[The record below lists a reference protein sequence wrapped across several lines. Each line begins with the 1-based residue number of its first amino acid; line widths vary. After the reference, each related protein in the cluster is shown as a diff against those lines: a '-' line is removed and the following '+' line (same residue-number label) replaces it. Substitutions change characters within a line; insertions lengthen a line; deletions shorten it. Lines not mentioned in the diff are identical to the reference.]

1 MHMYKHIATVA
12 GIALS
17 VLFVVVFF
25 AGRAETR
32 HLTEVAPRVGMN
44 SDDLLAM
51 APRIASQTG
60 ATLGTSR
67 RVVYLLACSGM
78 PSRNTLEEQATAA
91 GALAKTQ
98 RLSDREAVRAVL
110 TQGIDGAAT
119 GNLKDC

>member
-1 MHMYKHIATVA
+1 MYKHIATV
-12 GIALS
+12 GGVTLS
-17 VLFVVVFF
+17 ALFVVVFF

-60 ATLGTSR
+60 VTLGTSR
-67 RVVYLLACSGM
+67 RVVYLLACSGL
-78 PSRNTLEEQATAA
+78 PSRNTLEEQAALA
-91 GALAKTQ
+91 GALAKKQ

-110 TQGIDGAAT
+110 TQGVDGAAT

>member
-1 MHMYKHIATVA
+1 MYKHIATVA

-51 APRIASQTG
+51 APRVASQTG

-67 RVVYLLACSGM
+67 RVVYLLACSGL
-78 PSRNTLEEQATAA
+78 PSANTIEEQATAA
-91 GALAKTQ
+91 GALAKKQ

-110 TQGIDGAAT
+110 TQGVDGAAT

>member
-1 MHMYKHIATVA
+1 MYKHAATV
-12 GIALS
+12 GGVALS

-44 SDDLLAM
+44 ADDLLAM
-51 APRIASQTG
+51 APRVASQTG

-78 PSRNTLEEQATAA
+78 PSRNTLEEQATLAS
-91 GALAKTQ
+91 ALAKKQ

-110 TQGIDGAAT
+110 TQGVDGAAT
-119 GNLKDC
+119 GNLQDC

>member
-1 MHMYKHIATVA
+1 MHMYKHLATV
-12 GIALS
+12 GGVALS

-67 RVVYLLACSGM
+67 RVVYLLACSGL
-78 PSRNTLEEQATAA
+78 PSRDTIEGQATAA
-91 GALAKTQ
+91 GALATKQ

>member
-1 MHMYKHIATVA
+1 MYKHVATL
-12 GIALS
+12 GGLTLS

-25 AGRAETR
+25 VGRTQTR

-51 APRIASQTG
+51 APRIASHTG

-67 RVVYLLACSGM
+67 RVIYLMACSGV
-78 PSRNTLEEQATAA
+78 PSRDTLEEQAKLA
-91 GALAKTQ
+91 GALAKKQ

-110 TQGIDGAAT
+110 TQGVDGAAT
-119 GNLKDC
+119 GNLNDC

>member
-1 MHMYKHIATVA
+1 MYKHIATVA

-51 APRIASQTG
+51 APRVASQTG

-67 RVVYLLACSGM
+67 RVVYLLACSGL
-78 PSRNTLEEQATAA
+78 PSANTIEEQATAA
-91 GALAKTQ
+91 GALAKKQ

>member
-1 MHMYKHIATVA
+1 MYKHIATVA

-67 RVVYLLACSGM
+67 RVVYLLACSGL
-78 PSRNTLEEQATAA
+78 PSANTIEEQATAA
-91 GALAKTQ
+91 GALAKKQ

-110 TQGIDGAAT
+110 TQGVDGAAT

>member
-1 MHMYKHIATVA
+1 MYKHIATV
-12 GIALS
+12 GGVALS
-17 VLFVVVFF
+17 ALFVVVFF

-51 APRIASQTG
+51 APRVASQTG
-60 ATLGTSR
+60 VTLGTSR
-67 RVVYLLACSGM
+67 RVVYLLACSGL
-78 PSRNTLEEQATAA
+78 PSRNTLEEQATLA
-91 GALAKTQ
+91 GALAKKQ

-110 TQGIDGAAT
+110 TQGVDGAAT

>member
-1 MHMYKHIATVA
+1 MYKHFATV
-12 GIALS
+12 GGVALS
-17 VLFVVVFF
+17 ALFVVVFF

-51 APRIASQTG
+51 APRVASQTG

-67 RVVYLLACSGM
+67 RVVYLLACSGL
-78 PSRNTLEEQATAA
+78 PSRHTIEEQATAA
-91 GALAKTQ
+91 GVLAKQQ

-110 TQGIDGAAT
+110 TQGVDGATT